1 MTINPSLRRAL
12 LTVAMAVAV
21 SRGAFA
27 EDRQIRGF
35 MGSTFG
41 AGTSFFKPDDSI
53 GKNLVVG
60 GSAVF
65 IGEIFGIEADVADVP
80 GFFESDASP
89 LVIGSRVT
97 TVTGN
102 IVIAAP
108 HKMTEYSLRP
118 YIVGGGGLM
127 RIRTTSSLNIF
138 DVSSF
143 LPSFDVGAGVVGFLT
158 NRAGICWE
166 VRRFQNIGGK
176 ANTAGLTF
184 GPEDLSFWR
193 GTMSIAIRY

>member
-1 MTINPSLRRAL
+1 MTSHSALRRTL
-12 LTVAMAVAV
+12 LTVTVAAAMCPAAE
-21 SRGAFA
+21 A

-35 MGSTFG
+35 AGATFS
-41 AGTSFFKPDDSI
+41 ASTSFFKPDDSI

-65 IGEIFGIEADVADVP
+65 IGEILGVEADISDVP
-80 GFFESDASP
+80 GFFESDESA

-108 HKMTEYSLRP
+108 HKITEYSLRP

-143 LPSFDVGAGVVGFLT
+143 LPAFDVGAGVVGFLT

-176 ANTAGLTF
+176 SNTAGLTF

-193 GTMSIAIRY
+193 ATMAIAVRY